1 MKLVVRLFAA
11 CRERAQ
17 ADAVE
22 LEFDSD
28 SISLEEFRTVLIARS
43 PALEGLMRV
52 SRVAVN
58 HAFADASTRLC
69 AGDEIAIIPP
79 VSGGSGQGPF
89 EIRAE
94 PIELSEVEA
103 AVRSPAAGAVCT
115 FSGTVR
121 NQTQG
126 QAVVDLE
133 YEAYEEMAAAFLR
146 KIGGEIAER
155 WPGAR
160 SAILHRV
167 GRLRVGEVA
176 VVIAVSSPHRK
187 DAFEACRHA
196 IERIKEDVPIWKKE
210 TRADGSVWVG
220 SGS

>member
-17 ADAVE
+17 TDWVE
-22 LEFDSD
+22 LEFGSD
-28 SISLEEFRTVLIARS
+28 SIGLEELRS
-43 PALEGLMRV
+43 ALESAQPGLVGLLRV

-58 HAFADASTRLC
+58 HAFADGTTRVR
-69 AGDEIAIIPP
+69 AGDEVALIPP

-89 EIRAE
+89 ELRSA
-94 PIELSEVEA
+94 PIELSEVER
-103 AVRSPAAGAVCT
+103 AVRSPNAGAVCT

-121 NQTQG
+121 AQTG
-126 QAVVDLE
+126 AHVVLSLE
-133 YEAYEEMAAAFLR
+133 YEAYEEMAEAFLR
-146 KIGGEIAER
+146 KIGAEIEER

-160 SAILHRV
+160 SAILHRE
-167 GRLRVGEVA
+167 GTLEVGEVA
-176 VVIAVSSPHRK
+176 VVIAVSSAHRK

-210 TRADGSVWVG
+210 RRADGSVWVG
-220 SGS
+220 TGS